1 MSTADELVREH
12 EALREARGVDD
23 LTVLAAGSR
32 AVAALVSEGR
42 AGEAVDLGRELVA
55 ARSRAQG
62 PRREDTLRERRNW
75 SLALGRSGQLLAA
88 YDETCDLLD
97 VARHALGLRHQL
109 TLTVAADNER
119 WRTALGLPDPASV
132 PPEPPTPAPAPSL
145 EAPADQVVSDQ
156 PTGSRSGEGWG
167 PDDRR
172 AMYKAMGKDYRVV
185 DDELRAAELVEA
197 GSYAEALR
205 VIDDVIPR
213 LRRIYRRDGPHILRM
228 RLLGA
233 QCLLNLGM
241 SQAKPEIAAIVQA
254 SQETLGP
261 DHQITLEARALE
273 AGASFH
279 FGDRLAAAQFA
290 ALAEK
295 AEAAAGNAGA
305 DEAALHFR
313 VLEGVALGANGD
325 WPAAHRVLSQA
336 LASALGTLPDDDP
349 WLLRLRYS
357 QAATVHRTG
366 DLAGA
371 LALLEDV
378 VLDMDSALG
387 PLAED
392 SRDSREALARLVHQ
406 SGDTARAVALM
417 TEVRQQAAAQGA
429 DKQVRRADDALRAW
443 SGRRRRFGFAP

>member
-12 EALREARGVDD
+12 EALRDVRGVDD

-42 AGEAVDLGRELVA
+42 VGEAVDLGREQVA
-55 ARSRAQG
+55 ARTRVQG

-75 SLALGRSGQLLAA
+75 SLALGRSGQLQAA
-88 YDETCDLLD
+88 YDETSDLLG

-109 TLTVAADNER
+109 TLTIAADNER

-132 PPEPPTPAPAPSL
+132 PPEPPTPAPAPSV
-145 EAPADQVVSDQ
+145 EAPADHVASDQ
-156 PTGSRSGEGWG
+156 PTPSRTDEGWG
-167 PDDRR
+167 PDERR
-172 AMYKAMGKDYRVV
+172 AIYKAMGKDYRVV
-185 DDELRAAELVEA
+185 DDELRAQELVES

-241 SQAKPEIAAIVQA
+241 SQARPEIAAIVQ
-254 SQETLGP
+254 SSRETLGP
-261 DHQITLEARALE
+261 DHQITLEAEALQ
-273 AGASFH
+273 ASASAH
-279 FGDRLAAAQFA
+279 YGDVQAAAQFA

-305 DEAALHFR
+305 DLAALQLR
-313 VLEGVALGANGD
+313 AAEGLTLGANGD
-325 WPAAHRVLSQA
+325 WPGAHRVLSHVLTA
-336 LASALGTLPDDDP
+336 AYGTVSEDDP

-366 DLAGA
+366 DLVGA

-378 VLDMDSALG
+378 VRDMDRVLG
-387 PLAED
+387 LLDED

-417 TEVRQQAAAQGA
+417 TEVRQQATAQGA
-429 DKQVRRADDALRAW
+429 DEQVRRADDALRAW